1 MNKLYTAIFATLVVL
16 QQAINP
22 VQLAVAPTA
31 YAQAEA
37 VSTDK
42 TNYQLNL
49 NTTNTKAVE
58 LKDNR
63 ATFDTAVLAPLR
75 AAQDAQAKAKADAEA
90 AQKAAQA
97 AAQVSAKP
105 AAVTAPA
112 VSMPSGDVKQLAY
125 AMVCAKWG
133 CDQWTYVDY
142 IVNRESGWNPNA
154 LNRSSGACGLFQA
167 LPCSKMGGTDIN
179 NQLNWGMGY
188 IANRYGT
195 PANAYSFWLAHH
207 WY

>member
-1 MNKLYTAIFATLVVL
+1 MHKLYTAIFATLVVL

-22 VQLAVAPTA
+22 VQLTLANTA

-37 VSTDK
+37 VSTTK

-49 NTTNTKAVE
+49 NTTKQTAIE

-63 ATFDTAVLAPLR
+63 ATFDTAVLAPLKV
-75 AAQDAQAKAKADAEA
+75 AQEAQAKAKADADA
-90 AQKAAQA
+90 AAKAAS
-97 AAQVSAKP
+97 VKP
-105 AAVTAPA
+105 ATPVVTAPA
-112 VSMPSGDVKQLAY
+112 VSMPAGDVKQLAY

-133 CDQWTYVDY
+133 CDQWTYVDF
-142 IVNRESGWNPNA
+142 IVTRESGWNPNA
-154 LNRSSGACGLFQA
+154 LNKSSGACGLFQA

-179 NQLNWGMGY
+179 NQLNWGLKY

-195 PANAYSFWLAHH
+195 PAGAYAFWQSHH